1 MKRKIIR
8 NNGYWFRK
16 TSFISAARITLGALF
31 VYASIDKL
39 FNPAAFVDIL
49 YNYQIL
55 PDRLI
60 NLTVIVLPWLEWFVG
75 ICLLLNIFSPGAV
88 VLVNLLLVTFF
99 SAVMFNFARGLDI
112 SCGCFSTDAE
122 GPMSI
127 LTILR
132 DGFFLILSVSLL
144 LSVFVSEK
152 QPSET
157 KKENL

>member
-1 MKRKIIR
+1 MNRTIIR
-8 NNGYWFRK
+8 NNWYWFQK
-16 TSFISAARITLGALF
+16 NSFISAARITLGALF

-39 FNPAAFVDIL
+39 FNPAAFAEIV

-55 PDRLI
+55 PDRLV

-75 ICLLLNIFSPGAV
+75 ICLLLNIFTSGAV
-88 VLVNLLLVTFF
+88 VLVNLLLMVFF
-99 SAVMFNFARGLDI
+99 SALIFNFARGLDI

-122 GPMSI
+122 GPMSL
-127 LTILR
+127 LTILW

-144 LSVFVSEK
+144 LSVFIPEK

-157 KKENL
+157 KKETL